1 MLIGGLLFLLT
12 SGPSTNNLVF
22 VGMYCIYMVIGAYY
36 EERRL
41 LRIFGDQ
48 YRSYRRNVGAFYPNL
63 RQWSALC
70 SGI

>member
-1 MLIGGLLFLLT
+1 
-12 SGPSTNNLVF
+12 
-22 VGMYCIYMVIGAYY
+22 MYCIYMVIGAYY
-36 EERRL
+36 EECRL

-70 SGI
+70 SGT